1 MSENFLDNIYL
12 ISLSVSIIFFIIK
25 FLDIRFIKKEE
36 LDLKNLTIDTIITYF
51 ASIAAIVIL
60 KQFSNNVKNFSE
72 PPVFLDE
79 AKF

>member
-1 MSENFLDNIYL
+1 MSENISENIYL
-12 ISLSVSIIFFIIK
+12 LSLFASVIFLVIK

-36 LDLKNLTIDTIITYF
+36 IDLKNLGIDSIIVYF
-51 ASIAAIVIL
+51 SSIASIVIL
-60 KQFSNNVKNFSE
+60 KQFGVSAKTLSE

>member
-1 MSENFLDNIYL
+1 MIENVSDNLYL
-12 ISLSVSIIFFIIK
+12 ISLSVAIIFFIIK

-36 LDLKNLTIDTIITYF
+36 IDLKNLVIDSIVAYF
-51 ASIAAIVIL
+51 SSLASIVIL
-60 KQFSNNVKNFSE
+60 KQFSSNIKNLSE

>member
-1 MSENFLDNIYL
+1 MSENISENIYL
-12 ISLSVSIIFFIIK
+12 LSLFASVIFLVIK

-36 LDLKNLTIDTIITYF
+36 IDLKNLCIDSIIVYF
-51 ASIAAIVIL
+51 SSIASIVIL
-60 KQFSNNVKNFSE
+60 KQFGVSAKTLSE